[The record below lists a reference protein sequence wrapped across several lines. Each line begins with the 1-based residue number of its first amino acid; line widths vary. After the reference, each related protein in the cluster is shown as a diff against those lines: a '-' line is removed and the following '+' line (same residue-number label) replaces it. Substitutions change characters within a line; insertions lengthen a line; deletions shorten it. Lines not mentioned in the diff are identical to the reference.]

1 MKSLEEQKQTAKQFF
16 DKHMENKIVTE
27 KDWNLFWLGWI
38 EQGYKFAYE
47 EFQEYKQDN
56 EKPY

>member
-1 MKSLEEQKQTAKQFF
+1 MQTIQQQKETARKHFE
-16 DKHMENKIVTE
+16 KHMENKITTE

-38 EQGYKFAYE
+38 EQGYIFLYE